1 MRRHVLAAAA
11 LVLGAAPAFAAD
23 TYAID
28 KNHSEIG
35 FQIRHFVTKVRGR
48 FTDFQGTI
56 VADREKPENSSV
68 EFTVKTASID
78 TDVVNRDTDLRSA
91 NFFEAEKYPDMTFNS
106 TKVKQTGKDTYDVT
120 GNFTM
125 HGVTKEITLP
135 VTYLGSVKTKDRE
148 GKEGEKVGF
157 ETAVTLNRKDYGI
170 TWNRTLD
177 TGGVMLGDDV
187 LITINIEANKQQPPK
202 PAAS

>member
-1 MRRHVLAAAA
+1 MRRHVLTAAA

-56 VADREKPENSSV
+56 VADREKPESSSV
-68 EFTVKTASID
+68 EFAVKTASID
-78 TDVVNRDTDLRSA
+78 TDVVNRDNDLRSA
-91 NFFEAEKYPDMTFNS
+91 NFFEAEKYPDITFKS

-135 VTYLGSVKTKDRE
+135 VTYLGSVKTKDRQ
-148 GKEGEKVGF
+148 GVEGEKVGF

-202 PAAS
+202 PAAN

>member
-1 MRRHVLAAAA
+1 MRRYVPAAAA
-11 LVLGAAPAFAAD
+11 LFLAGTSAFAAD

-28 KNHSEIG
+28 KNHSEVG

-56 VADREKPENSSV
+56 VADREKPENSTV

-78 TDVVNRDTDLRSA
+78 TDVVNRDNDLRSA
-91 NFFEAEKYPDMTFNS
+91 NFFEAEKYPDITFKS
-106 TKVKQTGKDTYDVT
+106 SKVKPTGKDTYDVT

-135 VTYLGSVKTKDRE
+135 VTYLGAVKTKDRQ
-148 GKEGEKVGF
+148 GNEGEKVGF

-170 TWNRTLD
+170 IWNRPLD
-177 TGGVMLGDDV
+177 QGGLMLGDDV
-187 LITINIEANKQQPPK
+187 LITINIEANKQTPPK
-202 PAAS
+202 PAAN